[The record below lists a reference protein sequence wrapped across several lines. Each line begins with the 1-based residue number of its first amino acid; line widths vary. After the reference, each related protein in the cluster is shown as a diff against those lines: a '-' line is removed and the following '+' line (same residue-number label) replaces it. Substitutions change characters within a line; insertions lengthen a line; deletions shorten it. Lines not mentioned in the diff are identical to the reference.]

1 MTMLFDI
8 LILGSGPAATRIA
21 EQCAEKYQVAVIDS
35 QEIGGTCAL
44 HGCNPK
50 KVLVHAAELVD
61 WTHRSKGQLID
72 NNSHTSID
80 WSQLIAFKETFTNP
94 VTPQKTK
101 KFKKKNISIF
111 QGDARFTGLKT
122 IEVEGAE
129 LEGEKIVICTG
140 ARPTPLKISGED
152 LITHSDQFLQTSRL
166 PAELIF
172 IGGGYISFEFAHAAQ
187 RAGAAVTIMEHNE
200 RPLSGFEPS
209 LVERL
214 GDYSR
219 TLGIEIVLSSNAQS
233 LIKNKDKKLQ
243 LTAIQKGIQKEY
255 YADMVVHGAGRVP
268 ATEGLEL
275 ERAAIEYDE
284 KGIKVNQFMQSISNS
299 HVYAAGDV
307 VDTDQ
312 PKLTPVAN
320 QQGYTVVK
328 NIIEGNY
335 ATPDYGVVPR
345 VLFTVPQL
353 ASVGMDED
361 QASEAGYN
369 FKVQTD
375 DMSSWGSLRK
385 VGVTCAAYKIL
396 IDRQTDQVLGA
407 HLLAPDAA
415 ETINLFALGMK
426 FRLTTTDLKSVLFA
440 FPTSA
445 SDIRNMI

>member
-1 MTMLFDI
+1 MTTQFDI

-21 EQCAEKYQVAVIDS
+21 EQCAEQYQVAVIDS

-61 WTHRSKGQLID
+61 WTRRSKGQLID
-72 NNSHTSID
+72 NNSHAGID
-80 WSQLIAFKETFTNP
+80 WSQLITFKKTFTNP
-94 VTPQKTK
+94 VTLQKTK

-111 QGDARFTGLKT
+111 QGDARFTGLKI
-122 IEVEGAE
+122 IEVNGAE
-129 LEGEKIVICTG
+129 LEAEKIVICTG
-140 ARPTPLKISGED
+140 ARPMPLGISGEG
-152 LITHSDQFLQTSRL
+152 LLTHSDQFLQTNRL
-166 PAELIF
+166 PAKLIF
-172 IGGGYISFEFAHAAQ
+172 IGGGYISFEFAHVAQ
-187 RAGAAVTIMEHNE
+187 RAGAVVTIVDLNK
-200 RPLSGFEPS
+200 RPLGGFEPS
-209 LVERL
+209 LVDRL
-214 GDYSR
+214 VDYSR
-219 TLGIEIVLSSNAQS
+219 TLGIEITLSSTAQS
-233 LIKNKDKKLQ
+233 LFKIKDRQLQ
-243 LTAIQKGIQKEY
+243 LTVMQKGMQKEY

-268 ATEGLEL
+268 ATDGLDL

-307 VDTDQ
+307 VDSDQ

-328 NIIEGNY
+328 NIIEGNH

-353 ASVGMDED
+353 ASVGMDEA
-361 QASEAGYN
+361 QASEAGYDFN
-369 FKVQTD
+369 VQTD
-375 DMSSWGSLRK
+375 DMSSWSSLRK
-385 VGVTCAAYKIL
+385 VGVTSAAYKIL
-396 IDRQTDQVLGA
+396 VDRQTDQILGA

-415 ETINLFALGMK
+415 ETINLFALAMK
-426 FRLTTTDLKSVLFA
+426 FRLTATDLKSVLFA

-445 SDIRNMI
+445 SGIRNMI